1 MSIPAQ
7 PPAHGRVQNT
17 KIMKPSIFRSLLMLA
32 LASTFATQGA
42 PPADPLRANVPS
54 AQERELK
61 QQLNR
66 YVTYPLMERKREMDG
81 EVQVSFVINAAGK
94 VEVISAA
101 SDNAELRAYV
111 LRKLEKVD
119 IGDNPS
125 GTWKTEHMRFVFRP
139 EA

>member
-1 MSIPAQ
+1 
-7 PPAHGRVQNT
+7 
-17 KIMKPSIFRSLLMLA
+17 MKTLFTRSLLMIAVMSA
-32 LASTFATQGA
+32 LTAANATR
-42 PPADPLRANVPS
+42 PADPLRANVPS

-61 QQLNR
+61 KQINQ

-81 EVQVSFVINAAGK
+81 EVQVSFVINSAGK

-101 SDNAELRAYV
+101 SENEALRAYV
-111 LRKLEKVD
+111 LRKLDRID

>member
-1 MSIPAQ
+1 M
-7 PPAHGRVQNT
+7 NT
-17 KIMKPSIFRSLLMLA
+17 LFTRNLLMLA
-32 LASTFATQGA
+32 LASLLTAAQAA

-61 QQLNR
+61 KQLNK
-66 YVTYPLMERKREMDG
+66 YVTYPLMERQREMDG
-81 EVQVSFVINAAGK
+81 EVRVSFVINAAGK
-94 VEVISAA
+94 VEVISAV
-101 SDNAELRAYV
+101 SDDPELRAYV

-125 GTWKTEHMRFVFRP
+125 GTWKTEHMRFVFRA

>member
-1 MSIPAQ
+1 M
-7 PPAHGRVQNT
+7 RTLFN
-17 KIMKPSIFRSLLMLA
+17 RSLLMIA
-32 LASTFATQGA
+32 VISAFTAAHATR
-42 PPADPLRANVPS
+42 PADPLRANVPS

-61 QQLNR
+61 KQINQF
-66 YVTYPLMERKREMDG
+66 VTYPLMERKREMDG
-81 EVQVSFVINAAGK
+81 EVQVSFVINSAGK

-101 SDNAELRAYV
+101 SENEALRAYV
-111 LRKLEKVD
+111 LRKLERID

>member
-1 MSIPAQ
+1 M
-7 PPAHGRVQNT
+7 
-17 KIMKPSIFRSLLMLA
+17 PSAGKFRSLLILA
-32 LASTFATQGA
+32 LATTFATAQSA
-42 PPADPLRANVPS
+42 PPADPLRAHVPS

-61 QQLNR
+61 QQLNK

-94 VEVISAA
+94 VEVITAA

-119 IGDNPS
+119 IGNNPS

>member
-1 MSIPAQ
+1 M
-7 PPAHGRVQNT
+7 RTLFN
-17 KIMKPSIFRSLLMLA
+17 RSLLMIA
-32 LASTFATQGA
+32 VISAFTAAHATR
-42 PPADPLRANVPS
+42 PADPLRANVPS

-61 QQLNR
+61 KQINQ

-81 EVQVSFVINAAGK
+81 EVQVSFVINSAGK

-101 SDNAELRAYV
+101 SENEALRAYV
-111 LRKLEKVD
+111 LRKLERID